1 MDIKIIVFA
10 ICYLLTLGFIY
21 LIIRYYIKPY
31 LDRKN
36 DIKEKQIKNEKYE
49 LFKTIDPDVMRES
62 LDKYFESYVNRYIT
76 YKFIA
81 KKEMYIKSEEV
92 ETMVRD
98 ITKLVY
104 MQISELYVF
113 YINMTQAITTD
124 EDLVAYIHAKVENT
138 CIEAVSNYN
147 GSMMG

>member
-1 MDIKIIVFA
+1 MLINTIIFS
-10 ICYLLTLGFIY
+10 ICYILTLVFIF
-21 LIIRYYIKPY
+21 IIIKLYIKPY
-31 LDRKN
+31 LDKKN

-49 LFKTIDPDVMRES
+49 LFKTIDPEIMRES
-62 LDKYFESYVNRYIT
+62 LDKYFQSYVNRYIT

-81 KKEMYIKSEEV
+81 KKEMYIKSEEA

-98 ITKLVY
+98 LTKLIY

-113 YINMTQAITTD
+113 YINMTQSISTD
-124 EDLVAYIHAKVENT
+124 EDLVSYIHAKVENV

-147 GSMMG
+147 GSMIN